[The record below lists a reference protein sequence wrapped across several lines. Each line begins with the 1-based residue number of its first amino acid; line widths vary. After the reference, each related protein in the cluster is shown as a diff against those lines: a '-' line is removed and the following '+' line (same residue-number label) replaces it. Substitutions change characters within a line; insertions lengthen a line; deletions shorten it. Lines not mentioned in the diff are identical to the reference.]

1 MRVTRLW
8 TRTDDVLRQAIVSY
22 IEVLMRHLIGVR
34 AALAALWLAMPLALA
49 SAQDPRRLA
58 TPDSIP
64 VELATA
70 LIAAGGVG
78 GIGGE
83 PIITVGSFPEWVT
96 NRIAL
101 PKSARIL
108 GAAIAGNTIVGIYS
122 VNATVDAAVAELK
135 TTALSRGWTS
145 PPSVPVYGG
154 GFRPATMAPQT
165 QQGGPTNRATV
176 CREDGS
182 LFISGAPARGGG
194 TNVTVRLISRSGP
207 TSYDTCHQ
215 PPRPEMPGNRSAM
228 PTLYDP
234 PITGA
239 PAAPS
244 VCYPSY
250 NNSTGTSTYIRTTLS
265 PELVLDHYATQLRDS
280 GCTVIGTA
288 LPPASRT
295 FTRHD
300 STGAP
305 IEMTLTVAGSPKD
318 PNCRD
323 VSMQVRGPA
332 KP

>member
-1 MRVTRLW
+1 MTYFIRL
-8 TRTDDVLRQAIVSY
+8 RSAVVALC
-22 IEVLMRHLIGVR
+22 
-34 AALAALWLAMPLALA
+34 LAAPTGA
-49 SAQDPRRLA
+49 SAQDPRRLV

-70 LIAAGGVG
+70 LIAAGG
-78 GIGGE
+78 IGGE
-83 PIITVGSFPEWVT
+83 PIILVGSFPEWVT
-96 NRIAL
+96 NRVTI
-101 PKSARIL
+101 PKAARVL
-108 GAAIAGNTIVGIYS
+108 GAASAGSTLVGVYS
-122 VNATVDAAVAELK
+122 VSEAMDAAVAELK
-135 TTALSRGWTS
+135 TTSLARGWTM
-145 PPSVPVYGG
+145 PPPPIVYGG
-154 GFRPATMAPQT
+154 GFRPAAMAPQT
-165 QQGGPTNRATV
+165 QQAGPTNRATL
-176 CREDGS
+176 CRDDAT
-182 LFISGAPARGGG
+182 LFVSSAPARGGG
-194 TNVTVRLISRSGP
+194 TNVTVRFISRAGP
-207 TSYDTCHQ
+207 MSYDNCHP
-215 PPRPEMPGNRSAM
+215 PPRPEMPANRSLM

-234 PITGA
+234 PITGG
-239 PAAPS
+239 PAAPN

-280 GCTVIGTA
+280 GWATSGAA

-295 FTRHD
+295 FTRRD